1 MIYKHMELKCTASFC
16 LFILFYLHKLKQ
28 RMEWNDVVVVK
39 RTENSAKPKK
49 IWEITYT
56 VHIVPATQ
64 THAMRARALHHLT
77 LSTKIGCNDV

>member
-28 RMEWNDVVVVK
+28 RMEWNDVVVVVK

-49 IWEITYT
+49 IWEHY
-56 VHIVPATQ
+56 VHGAYSTCYAD
-64 THAMRARALHHLT
+64 TRNARART
-77 LSTKIGCNDV
+77 PPFDSFNQNWM